1 VESQPLSGSSRRAW
15 DWRDAV
21 AVAILVLACWATRM
35 PTMDRVALNP
45 DESQYEATAA
55 YLLAEKLSAFSIPH
69 TSPGTYSFYKAVA
82 WVFGPYSMFEVR
94 IVVLLMV
101 IGIALLIYRM
111 VREATSP
118 WSGLAA
124 GLVVALWSLYF
135 EGLTANRE
143 WFCNALLV
151 GGVFLFLRGLDR
163 RGNRADLA
171 IIASGALCGAA
182 LWFKLHAALL
192 VLPPVGLC
200 LWLAWVGDDR
210 AAKFRALAL
219 YALGG
224 LLITL
229 VGMVPFVLAGSLES
243 YLRSIGIDLFG
254 YAAVVEPAGAGQWSF
269 GGRFFFGIPG
279 RPLLLAAYGFAG
291 LVVWAVAYRLV
302 RRRETPP
309 PLLYTPLAVLFTFY
323 LGAAVVTITIGDRFF
338 GHYYLFLVPP
348 VAVVFG
354 LATRLF
360 TTSAKGSRL
369 AAAGAGVYLVL
380 LVLDRA
386 ISWPDA
392 IGAATAVYVAVLAL
406 LLLYGLSR
414 PSARLATA
422 VAGILALEIV
432 FLGVHVTTLMAP
444 ASAPYPRH
452 DFRRLSRAIDER
464 SQPTDR
470 IFVWGWAPEVYSLTR
485 LTPASQFVISMYLVN
500 DTRPQPATSAID
512 PRYETQL
519 MDELRAVEPRFIV
532 DASSRSWTM
541 VASGDPWLYRLDRYP
556 DFALNRYLA
565 SHYRSVG
572 RFDGSVLFER
582 QTHTPLR

>member
-1 VESQPLSGSSRRAW
+1 
-15 DWRDAV
+15 
-21 AVAILVLACWATRM
+21 
-35 PTMDRVALNP
+35 
-45 DESQYEATAA
+45 
-55 YLLAEKLSAFSIPH
+55 
-69 TSPGTYSFYKAVA
+69 
-82 WVFGPYSMFEVR
+82 
-94 IVVLLMV
+94 
-101 IGIALLIYRM
+101 
-111 VREATSP
+111 
-118 WSGLAA
+118 
-124 GLVVALWSLYF
+124 
-135 EGLTANRE
+135 
-143 WFCNALLV
+143 
-151 GGVFLFLRGLDR
+151 LFLRGLDR

-254 YAAVVEPAGAGQWSF
+254 YAAIVEPAGAGQWSF